1 VAIFLIYQL
10 FINNDSIANGHKKR
24 QNIIQCNCKNI
35 NDVENNLSDYSL
47 FLNKGSNMIYNLNY
61 NLFIC
66 GTQNTGL
73 LSWKRVIYQLTKDN
87 YVVNSTIINSSED
100 YYKRFSDVSS
110 KDRNF
115 YLDMLTKVLM
125 VRNPLDRILSIYLEH
140 FENPKHYDKRFH
152 DKFDYWIKF
161 LNRNDTMDTESWDR
175 NITFE
180 EFIKFIANTDE
191 SRFHYNTLWD
201 EIYEVCMPCTIKYDI
216 IIRYE
221 NLLEDSNFVLK
232 TIGVSDKISFP
243 NEEQYLTDLT
253 IFKKYFAN
261 LNKNTRQKLRS
272 VYKKDFILQYG
283 LI

>member
-1 VAIFLIYQL
+1 
-10 FINNDSIANGHKKR
+10 
-24 QNIIQCNCKNI
+24 
-35 NDVENNLSDYSL
+35 
-47 FLNKGSNMIYNLNY
+47 
-61 NLFIC
+61 
-66 GTQNTGL
+66 
-73 LSWKRVIYQLTKDN
+73 LTKDN